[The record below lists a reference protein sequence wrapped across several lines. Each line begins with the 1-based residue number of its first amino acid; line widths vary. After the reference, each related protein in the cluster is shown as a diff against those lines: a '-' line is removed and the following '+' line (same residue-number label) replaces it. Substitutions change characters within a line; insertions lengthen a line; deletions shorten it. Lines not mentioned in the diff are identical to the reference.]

1 MRIRSGYDLVVGA
14 NEGYALRAMLWAQ
27 VHVHGHLLR
36 DEGSSRMGVIG
47 AVEALWGA
55 AIVRPLKALLHQ
67 GRTSTNEEIFF

>member
-1 MRIRSGYDLVVGA
+1 MRIRPGYDLVAGA

-27 VHVHGHLLR
+27 LHVHGHLLR

-47 AVEALWGA
+47 AVKRA
-55 AIVRPLKALLHQ
+55 AIVRPLKALPHQ